1 MAPYSC
7 GPFSTRP
14 MPWFTSLKA
23 IRQTGSLREGTQTL
37 LAKRDGKGHRGF
49 WDLLPQTLA
58 LLQGCGSAGHTSPAI
73 KDVKYGTISKHV
85 DAWHCPSSPSS
96 PNTRVPSLVFSSFPE
111 IKESTPGSAGG
122 LQGPCPSEGPSDWF
136 PAMITGG

>member
-37 LAKRDGKGHRGF
+37 LAKGMERDTG
-49 WDLLPQTLA
+49 A
-58 LLQGCGSAGHTSPAI
+58 
-73 KDVKYGTISKHV
+73 YGTCCPKPLPCSKAV
-85 DAWHCPSSPSS
+85 VQLD
-96 PNTRVPSLVFSSFPE
+96 
-111 IKESTPGSAGG
+111 TPV
-122 LQGPCPSEGPSDWF
+122 LL
-136 PAMITGG
+136 